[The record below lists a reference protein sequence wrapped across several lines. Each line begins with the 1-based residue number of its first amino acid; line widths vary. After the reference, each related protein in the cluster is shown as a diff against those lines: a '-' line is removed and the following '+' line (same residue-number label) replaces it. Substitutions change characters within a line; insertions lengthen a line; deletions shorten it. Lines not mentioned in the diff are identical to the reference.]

1 MLTWVVF
8 LEALTQNQWVTLVV
22 RLFCMILLRQLIV
35 SAQQVSWLFL
45 ESLLGGSLFQGLDG
59 LLNTRWRKILVALT
73 IRVHPPQFVHRVDVV
88 GNPLGGRCFIGQEV
102 VDPFEPGPDRQGTSS
117 QYQYCYLDLVIWY
130 WDECGNPSGRGC
142 KKSIG
147 QIKSLLGLQFHRKRQ
162 ISPPSYMNIASL
174 LQFFTQVSNN
184 SLK

>member
-1 MLTWVVF
+1 MLYIKIKF
-8 LEALTQNQWVTLVV
+8 
-22 RLFCMILLRQLIV
+22 LFCYSLFPFLYIAQNILTNIHGEMDQWEKSCPAEAEENWAGLN
-35 SAQQVSWLFL
+35 
-45 ESLLGGSLFQGLDG
+45 SLL
-59 LLNTRWRKILVALT
+59 NI
-73 IRVHPPQFVHRVDVV
+73 IHRA
-88 GNPLGGRCFIGQEV
+88 
-102 VDPFEPGPDRQGTSS
+102 RQGTSS

>member
-1 MLTWVVF
+1 MSSLIFGSWCA
-8 LEALTQNQWVTLVV
+8 LEHSLKT
-22 RLFCMILLRQLIV
+22 RLINVGARRASSICYQCNEGPFSWSQCDLMSLQPFPILLLMMNI
-35 SAQQVSWLFL
+35 AH
-45 ESLLGGSLFQGLDG
+45 LLLQKENPKEDRAVGIPLLDDILCDNLVWKGSVP
-59 LLNTRWRKILVALT
+59 T
-73 IRVHPPQFVHRVDVV
+73 H
-88 GNPLGGRCFIGQEV
+88 
-102 VDPFEPGPDRQGTSS
+102 RQGTSS

-130 WDECGNPSGRGC
+130 WDECGSPSGRGC

-147 QIKSLLGLQFHRKRQ
+147 QIKSLRGLQFHRKRQ

>member
-1 MLTWVVF
+1 M
-8 LEALTQNQWVTLVV
+8 TLCKRPVPQDDHLQETGLSESSLA
-22 RLFCMILLRQLIV
+22 RGRPCWMIICKKSV
-35 SAQQVSWLFL
+35 PHF
-45 ESLLGGSLFQGLDG
+45 
-59 LLNTRWRKILVALT
+59 
-73 IRVHPPQFVHRVDVV
+73 
-88 GNPLGGRCFIGQEV
+88 
-102 VDPFEPGPDRQGTSS
+102 DRQGTSS